1 VTRVLALALLA
12 TAAALA
18 PAPAHGTTRC
28 FGAAARDPEHPGCH
42 VPPLAVYPAPQN
54 ALIAPAEPCAIVR
67 PRAPEVCAF
76 GVPKAQARATFALVG
91 DSHAAH
97 WRAALEVVARAERW
111 RGLDLDRS
119 RCPFAVVLKA
129 TNPRDRAECAR
140 WNARVR
146 RWFAHHPS
154 VSIVFASQRR
164 EVHVLPRAGLGQF
177 GTRVAGLAAA
187 WNGLPPSV
195 KHIVAI
201 ADVPYNRPY
210 TFACVVGAL
219 GRHRSPDRA
228 CAVRRALALSPDPAL
243 AAAARIGPPRVQS
256 IDLTPFMCTPADCLP
271 VVGGVLVHKDRG
283 HLTRAF
289 SATLGPFLLRDL
301 RRLMRAW

>member
-1 VTRVLALALLA
+1 VHRALALALL
-12 TAAALA
+12 TAVAAVV
-18 PAPAHGTTRC
+18 PAPAHGTARC
-28 FGAAARDPEHPGCH
+28 FGAAARDPEHPGCR
-42 VPPLAVYPAPQN
+42 VPAQAVFPAPQD
-54 ALIAPAEPCAIVR
+54 ALIEPAEPCTIVR
-67 PRAPEVCAF
+67 PRYPEVCAF

-97 WRAALEVVARAERW
+97 WRAALAVVARAEHW

-119 RCPFAVVLKA
+119 RCPFSRILKA
-129 TNPRDRAECAR
+129 TNPHDRAACAR

-146 RWFAHHPS
+146 DWFAHHPS
-154 VSIVFASQRR
+154 VSIVFVSQRR
-164 EVHVLPRAGLGQF
+164 QVHAVPRPGLGQF
-177 GTRVAGLAAA
+177 DTRVAGLADA

-195 KHIVAI
+195 RHVVAI
-201 ADVPYNRPY
+201 ADVPYNRAY
-210 TFACVVGAL
+210 TFACVEGAL
-219 GRHRSPDRA
+219 AHHRAPDDA
-228 CAVRRALALSPDPAL
+228 CSVPRDLALTPDPAL
-243 AAAARIGPPRVQS
+243 AAAAQIGPPRVQA
-256 IDLTPFMCTPADCLP
+256 IDLTPFMCTPIDCLP

>member
-1 VTRVLALALLA
+1 VRRALVVVLLVA
-12 TAAALA
+12 AAALV
-18 PAPAHGTTRC
+18 PAPAHGGARC

-42 VPPLAVYPAPQN
+42 VSPLAVFPAPED
-54 ALIAPAEPCAIVR
+54 ALIAPAEPCTIVR
-67 PRAPEVCAF
+67 RRFPEVCAF

-119 RCPFAVVLKA
+119 RCPFARVLKA
-129 TNPRDRAECAR
+129 TSPHDRAVCAR

-146 RWFAHHPS
+146 DWFAHHPS
-154 VSIVFASQRR
+154 VSIVFVSQRR
-164 EVHVLPRAGLGQF
+164 QVHVVPRPGLGQF
-177 GTRVAGLAAA
+177 DTRVAGLVDA
-187 WNGLPPSV
+187 WNDLPPSV
-195 KHIVAI
+195 AHVVAI
-201 ADVPYNRPY
+201 ADVPYNRAY
-210 TFACVVGAL
+210 TFACVEIAL
-219 GRHRSPDRA
+219 GRRRSPDRA
-228 CAVRRALALSPDPAL
+228 CAVPRRLALTPDPAL

-256 IDLTPFMCTPADCLP
+256 IDLTPFMCTSTDCLP

-301 RRLMRAW
+301 HRLMRAW